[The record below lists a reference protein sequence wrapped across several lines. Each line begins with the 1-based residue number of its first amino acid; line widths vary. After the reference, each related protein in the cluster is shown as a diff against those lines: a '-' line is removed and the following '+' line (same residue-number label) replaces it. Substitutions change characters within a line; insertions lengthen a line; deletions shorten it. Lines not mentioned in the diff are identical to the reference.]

1 MTALP
6 GGEVHVWVAD
16 LDEGHDDLGRY
27 EKLLA
32 PEELARAS
40 RFRRQLDRRR
50 YTVGRS
56 LLRELLAGYLG
67 TDAAA
72 IRFDYNRYGRPSVVR
87 PENGPK
93 LSFNLSHTGPLALY
107 AASADHVLG
116 IDVER
121 VRHDMDHLA
130 LGEHFFARTE
140 RAALRS
146 VPPRSRADAF
156 FNCWTR
162 KEAFVKAHGMGL
174 SLDLTSFE
182 VTLEPGAPAM
192 LISALGGTEE
202 VRRWHFESFVPRPGH
217 VAALAVRGRDWSMR
231 FRTTADLAWAN

>member
-1 MTALP
+1 MTALA
-6 GGEVHVWVAD
+6 GDEVHVWVAD
-16 LDEGHDDLGRY
+16 LDESREDLGRY
-27 EKLLA
+27 EELLVT
-32 PEELARAS
+32 EELARAV
-40 RFRRQLDRRR
+40 RFRKALDRRR
-50 YTVGRS
+50 YTVGRA

-67 TDAAA
+67 TDARD

-87 PENGPK
+87 PESGSK

-107 AASADHVLG
+107 AVSADQVLG

-130 LGEHFFARTE
+130 LGEHFFAPAE

-162 KEAFVKAHGMGL
+162 KEAFVKAYGMGL
-174 SLDLTSFE
+174 SLDLSSFA
-182 VTLEPGAPAM
+182 VTLQPGAPAK
-192 LISALGGTEE
+192 LISAPGGVEE
-202 VRRWHFESFVPRPGH
+202 ARRWHFESFVPRRGH
-217 VAALAVRGRDWSMR
+217 IAALAVRGRNWR
-231 FRTTADLAWAN
+231 LRHLTADVAWAG

>member
-1 MTALP
+1 MTVLP
-6 GGEVHVWVAD
+6 GDEVHVWVAD
-16 LDEGHDDLGRY
+16 LDDRHDDLGRC

-40 RFRRQLDRRR
+40 RFRKPLDRRR
-50 YTVGRS
+50 YTVGRA
-56 LLRELLAGYLG
+56 LLRGLLAGYLG
-67 TDAAA
+67 TDAGA
-72 IRFDYNRYGRPSVVR
+72 IRFDYNRYGRPFVVR
-87 PENGPK
+87 PESGSK
-93 LSFNLSHTGPLALY
+93 LCFNLSHTGPLALY

-130 LGEHFFARTE
+130 LGEHFFAPAE

-146 VPPRSRADAF
+146 VPPGSRADAF

-182 VTLEPGAPAM
+182 VTLEPGAPAK
-192 LISALGGTEE
+192 LISAPEGIEE
-202 VRRWHFESFVPRPGH
+202 VRRWHFETFVPRRGH
-217 VAALAVRGRDWSMR
+217 IAALAVRGRDWSLRHLTM
-231 FRTTADLAWAN
+231 ADLTRAN